1 MIITLIIIIINYHY
15 ILGNWLVV
23 AKPSWKIWVRQWE
36 GLSPYILWKIYKIY
50 LKPPTRQQ
58 KKTTNQHHEIPE
70 KKKLRHREGGETDHG
85 WRDGGQSGRHGL
97 PKTQDTKMETS
108 WRKWWVSNRKNPSS
122 DMTVM
127 TGSYDLYELY
137 DLLWSV
143 MICYDLLWSVMTYDL
158 WHVMTC
164 YDMLWHVMTCYD
176 HLGI

>member
-50 LKPPTRQQ
+50 FE
-58 KKTTNQHHEIPE
+58 TTNQTTKENNKSTPWDFP

-143 MICYDLLWSVMTYDL
+143 MICYDLWL
-158 WHVMTC
+158 MTC
-164 YDMLWHVMTCYD
+164 YDMLWHVWHVMTIWN
-176 HLGI
+176 LRVAVEAT